1 MEENTAKLV
10 ALREK
15 VISELSKIKRSRLN
29 GHPSKRLPG
38 NINMCFEGIEGESM
52 LLMLDAIGLPHEIAH
67 GSLRISLSEF
77 NTLEEVNYIIEN
89 VTQIVSNL
97 RKMSPLWEKITKGE
111 KGV

>member
-1 MEENTAKLV
+1 MHLQV
-10 ALREK
+10 LR
-15 VISELSKIKRSRLN
+15 V
-29 GHPSKRLPG
+29 LPVHL
-38 NINMCFEGIEGESM
+38 IQV
-52 LLMLDAIGLPHEIAH
+52 
-67 GSLRISLSEF
+67 SEF